1 MKSHFLKEID
11 VVSKTL
17 EMLFVINLFTD
28 TVRKDVVI
36 ATMLDSQK
44 PV

>member
-1 MKSHFLKEID
+1 
-11 VVSKTL
+11 
-17 EMLFVINLFTD
+17 MLFVINLFTD

-44 PV
+44 PVWGGLVLS